1 MKQILVASDFSINAS
16 HALRYALSLASRL
29 NIEVA
34 VVHAIHPTEGIN
46 NSTYN
51 AIFIEDYYARKRA
64 ALQEWT
70 DQVVQENKYNDL
82 KVRTVVEVGYLRNVV
97 TKYVEYT
104 DVSFLVM
111 GITGATG
118 IKEIVGS
125 NASMAVTKL
134 RIPTLIVPPESNLSA
149 IPVITLATDYK
160 TTKLSVRDVKAL
172 NRILK
177 LSDPKKLEILHV
189 SERDLDEK
197 LVRNGE
203 KKMRQLL
210 PNVDIN
216 FNYVDEDD
224 TRPSHAIVDFVE
236 NNQTDILCLVK
247 RNHNMIYRL
256 FASSTVNEV
265 LNRSVKAILVLHE

>member
-29 NIEVA
+29 HMEIA

-70 DQVVQENKYNDL
+70 DQVVQENKYNGL
-82 KVRTVVEVGYLRNVV
+82 KVRSVVEVGYLRNVV

-210 PNVDIN
+210 PNVTIN
-216 FNYVDEDD
+216 FNYVDEDN
-224 TRPSHAIVDFVE
+224 TRPSYAIVDFVE

>member
-16 HALRYALSLASRL
+16 HALRYALSLAFRL
-29 NIEVA
+29 NMEVA

-70 DQVVQENKYNDL
+70 DQVVQENKYNGL
-82 KVRTVVEVGYLRNVV
+82 KVRSVVEVGYLRNVV

-210 PNVDIN
+210 PNVPIN

-224 TRPSHAIVDFVE
+224 TRPSYAIVDFVE